1 MSRLYL
7 RRIGWCISQR
17 RLPFQARVQL
27 GESQSPQ
34 TNTEKVLRSGE
45 LYPVRSMY
53 LDRAT
58 SFTGLATG
66 TADVKDSK
74 RNVSI
79 LPGDS

>member
-7 RRIGWCISQR
+7 RKIGWCISQH
-17 RLPFQARVQL
+17 RLPFQAKVQL

-34 TNTEKVLRSGE
+34 TNTERVLGSGE
-45 LYPVRSMY
+45 LYPVRCMY
-53 LDRAT
+53 LYGAT

-66 TADVKDSK
+66 TADIEDSK

-79 LPGDS
+79 FPRDS